1 MGLALAIVMLWLA
14 GLCFWLA
21 FHNLD
26 KLNSETATL
35 PGALGALVAAIKSGE
50 KPTSS
55 GTKTTSG
62 DAPGGAVMA

>member
-26 KLNSETATL
+26 KLNAETASL
-35 PGALGALVAAIKSGE
+35 PGALGAIVAAIKSGE
-50 KPTSS
+50 SPTSS
-55 GTKTTSG
+55 GKPTSG
-62 DAPGGAVMA
+62 DGSGGVALA